1 MTQDGNGNA
10 YHGLTPERKLQQ
22 FLFEAERFMTSI
34 VGYSKFL
41 SVDAQKPPLQNTLSP
56 NFIQSL
62 DAIQT
67 TGGKFA
73 RSLREI
79 TTPENNNFYKDPLVR
94 QRLAMLLNESRNPI
108 SVITTYSQLLK
119 IEAQKCDLPPKFA
132 GNLEMLQ
139 TAAERLSKTREEL
152 AESMK

>member
-1 MTQDGNGNA
+1 
-10 YHGLTPERKLQQ
+10 
-22 FLFEAERFMTSI
+22 MTSI

-41 SVDAQKPPLQNTLSP
+41 SADAQKPPLHLTLSAD
-56 NFIQSL
+56 FIQSL

-79 TTPENNNFYKDPLVR
+79 TTPNETTFYKDPLVR
-94 QRLAMLLNESRNPI
+94 QRLALLLNESLSPI
-108 SVITTYSQLLK
+108 MTITGYSRVLK
-119 IEAQKCDLPPKFA
+119 MEAQKCDLPPKFA

-139 TAAERLSKTREEL
+139 TAAERLSKTREEF